1 MKWDDVIAGSKEL
14 TEWTNSK
21 QYQYSRQLIR
31 SRHEL
36 GLNQQNMANLLGVNY
51 FEYLEIEFSTP
62 DVPVATYL
70 ELITKLMNVT
80 QADLDSVSKK
90 EGH

>member
-14 TEWTNSK
+14 TEWVNSK

-31 SRHEL
+31 ARHEL

-62 DVPVATYL
+62 DVPVVTYL

-90 EGH
+90 EEP

>member
-1 MKWDDVIAGSKEL
+1 MSWDDVIAGSKEL

-21 QYQYSRQLIR
+21 QYQYSRQLIK

-36 GLNQQNMANLLGVNY
+36 GLNQKNMANLLGVDY

-62 DVPVATYL
+62 DIPVQRYL
-70 ELITKLMNVT
+70 DVLTKLWTV
-80 QADLDSVSKK
+80 LK
-90 EGH
+90 EEVK

>member
-14 TEWTNSK
+14 TEWVNSK
-21 QYQYSRQLIR
+21 QYQYSRQLSR
-31 SRHEL
+31 ARHEL
-36 GLNQQNMANLLGVNY
+36 ELNQQNMANLLGVNY

-90 EGH
+90 EEP

>member
-1 MKWDDVIAGSKEL
+1 MKWADVVAGSKEL

-21 QYQYSRQLIR
+21 QYKYSRQLIR
-31 SRHEL
+31 ARHEL

-90 EGH
+90 EEH

>member
-1 MKWDDVIAGSKEL
+1 MNWDDVIAGSKEL

-21 QYQYSRQLIR
+21 QYQYSRQLIK

-36 GLNQQNMANLLGVNY
+36 GLNQKNMANLLGVDY

-62 DVPVATYL
+62 DIPVQRYL
-70 ELITKLMNVT
+70 DVLTKLWTV
-80 QADLDSVSKK
+80 LK
-90 EGH
+90 EEVK

>member
-1 MKWDDVIAGSKEL
+1 MYWADVIAGSKEL

-21 QYQYSRQLIR
+21 QYQYSRQLIK

-36 GLNQQNMANLLGVNY
+36 GLNQKNMANLLGVDY

-62 DVPVATYL
+62 DIPVQRYL
-70 ELITKLMNVT
+70 DVLTKLWTV
-80 QADLDSVSKK
+80 LK
-90 EGH
+90 EEVK